1 MNRVVA
7 TAFASIAALGLL
19 SACGDSK
26 SVLPPATSTSD
37 SAPPNSGFIF
47 PEETTTVPGAANP
60 SGITVPQATIDLM
73 IAQFEANGLKVD
85 KACFT
90 ELLKDP
96 ALTKLIEASGA
107 TPSPEVIQKF
117 VRCLGS

>member
-7 TAFASIAALGLL
+7 TAFAFIAALALL

-26 SVLPPATSTSD
+26 SVLPPAASD
-37 SAPPNSGFIF
+37 SAPPVSGFIF
-47 PEETTTVPGAANP
+47 PEETTTVPGDAIP
-60 SGITVPQATIDLM
+60 SGATVPQATIDLM

-90 ELLKDP
+90 ALLKDP
-96 ALTKLIEASGA
+96 ALTKLIEASGSA

-117 VRCLGS
+117 ITCLGS